1 MRTNLKKTEDG
12 SAVEPEKK
20 MMHWIIPDIEKRKA
34 TDLELTPIVIEN
46 KRLKREDIRSYLTD
60 PSLVPGLGGDAVA
73 GDQDHAGGGGV
84 NEADQD
90 TQPEADPRLVPGLR
104 GKVEAGDQG
113 HDGDG
118 DREIEA
124 KADQETQPEA
134 DPSMVP
140 GLSGISEA
148 GDQGHA
154 GGGEAVNEADIHGT
168 KADQDQT
175 PGADPS
181 LSRKN

>member
-34 TDLELTPIVIEN
+34 TDLELTPLVIEN
-46 KRLKREDIRSYLTD
+46 KRLKREDIRSYFTD

-113 HDGDG
+113 HAGDG
-118 DREIEA
+118 ETEIVLKQTETPEA
-124 KADQETQPEA
+124 KAD
-134 DPSMVP
+134 
-140 GLSGISEA
+140 
-148 GDQGHA
+148 
-154 GGGEAVNEADIHGT
+154 
-168 KADQDQT
+168 
-175 PGADPS
+175 
-181 LSRKN
+181 